1 LVIRAFR
8 IATVLTAAVILTWL
22 FYQGW
27 IYLQRGYWIGVGL
40 EGQQAT
46 TSHIS
51 FPHWRLLAHLLLWAA
66 MMCSIVACLL
76 GRHWSTATA
85 WLACAATCG
94 VGIYDVEQFGLL
106 GSPTSIWTVVLLL
119 VVALL
124 AKARPLPAGPAV

>member
-8 IATVLTAAVILTWL
+8 IAAMLSAAVILTWL
-22 FYQGW
+22 SYQGW
-27 IYLQRGYWIGVGL
+27 IYLQRGYSIAVAF

-51 FPHWRLLAHLLLWAA
+51 FPHWRLMAHLFLWAA
-66 MMCSIVACLL
+66 MMGSIVAYLL

-85 WLACAATCG
+85 WLVCAATCG
-94 VGIYDVEQFGLL
+94 IGIYDVEQFGLL

-124 AKARPLPAGPAV
+124 TKARRVPAGPVV

>member
-8 IATVLTAAVILTWL
+8 IAAMLSAAVILTWL

-27 IYLQRGYWIGVGL
+27 IYLQRGYSIAVAF

-66 MMCSIVACLL
+66 MTGSIVAYLL
-76 GRHWSTATA
+76 GRHWSTAIA
-85 WLACAATCG
+85 WLVCAATCG
-94 VGIYDVEQFGLL
+94 IGIYDVEQFGLL

-119 VVALL
+119 VLALL
-124 AKARPLPAGPAV
+124 TKARPVPAGPAV